1 MNMITDKNTSS
12 SNYELSSKQGYD
24 AKNHMEF
31 FCFGSLVLEDWQAGI
46 KHSLSDVCLADDKNS
61 EAWLAAQQ
69 ELGIPTTT

>member
-31 FCFGSLVLEDWQAGI
+31 FCFGSLVLEDSGRQGSSIHYLMSAWQMTKTVRLGWL
-46 KHSLSDVCLADDKNS
+46 HSRS
-61 EAWLAAQQ
+61 
-69 ELGIPTTT
+69 